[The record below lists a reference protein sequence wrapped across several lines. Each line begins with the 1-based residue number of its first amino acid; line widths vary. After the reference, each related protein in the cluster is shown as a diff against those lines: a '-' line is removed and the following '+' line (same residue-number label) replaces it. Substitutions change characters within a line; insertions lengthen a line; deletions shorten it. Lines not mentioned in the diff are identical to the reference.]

1 MAHNLKRLQN
11 FAWWSYEFGIMK
23 KQPESE
29 NWRTDANDMDHELYG
44 SGIISGY
51 DEVMNV
57 VACSRGESDSSALL
71 PFDMEEVV
79 MTRFDY
85 SDIQDRYYIIDS
97 MESLYADFY
106 DNQRLFFF
114 EG

>member
-1 MAHNLKRLQN
+1 
-11 FAWWSYEFGIMK
+11 
-23 KQPESE
+23 
-29 NWRTDANDMDHELYG
+29 
-44 SGIISGY
+44 
-51 DEVMNV
+51 
-57 VACSRGESDSSALL
+57 
-71 PFDMEEVV
+71 MEEVV